1 MEHASNRLALLL
13 FVTLGGCEC
22 GATSLEDAAARVA
35 PIQPSTPVAVDARG
49 CAAGVPEL
57 PAKVHR
63 GVCYAHNYQAE
74 GRRGYGSET
83 SRRSLDELQGL
94 GVDWVSITPFGF
106 MSGADATEVRHVGDM
121 RAGESD
127 ERVVAELVAAR
138 ERGLSVL
145 LKPHIWIRGG
155 TYRGQID
162 PGSDE
167 RWAAWFDS
175 YEAWLVGYAELAAEH
190 GVPILTVGVELAST
204 SARFEARW
212 RTLLERV
219 RAVYPGELVYA
230 ANWDEAEQVRFWDAV
245 DYIGVQF
252 YPSLADESGSS
263 EQSLRARLDEHLDE
277 LDLLATRVGRPVLF
291 TEVGYKSTADTALR
305 PHAWLERMDDAPA
318 VDVQAQ
324 ARCYRV
330 FLAAISERSWARGVY
345 FWKWFTDPDT
355 DEEGPA
361 GFSPRGKPAEAVLRA
376 AYSTSCRETGGT
388 NG

>member
-1 MEHASNRLALLL
+1 MTAN
-13 FVTLGGCEC
+13 G
-22 GATSLEDAAARVA
+22 
-35 PIQPSTPVAVDARG
+35 PVAVDARG
-49 CAAGVPEL
+49 CAGGVREL
-57 PAKVHR
+57 PANVHR
-63 GVCYAHNYQAE
+63 GVCYAHGYQDE

-83 SRRSLDELQGL
+83 SRRSLDELGAL
-94 GVDWVSITPFGF
+94 GVDWVSVTPFGF
-106 MSGADATEVRHVGDM
+106 MAGADATEVRHVGGM
-121 RAGESD
+121 PGGESD

-145 LKPHIWIRGG
+145 LKPHVWIRGG
-155 TYRGQID
+155 VYRGHID

-175 YEAWLVGYAELAAEH
+175 YERWLLRYAELAAMH
-190 GVPILTVGVELAST
+190 DVPILTVGVELASS

-212 RTLLERV
+212 RTLLRRV

-230 ANWDEAEQVRFWDAV
+230 ANWDEAEDVSFWDAV
-245 DYIGVQF
+245 DYLGVQF
-252 YPSLADESGSS
+252 YPSLADEPGSG
-263 EQSLRARLDEHLDE
+263 EAALRARLDGHLDE
-277 LDLLATRVGRPVLF
+277 LDVLARRVERPVLF
-291 TEVGYKSTADTALR
+291 TEVGYKSTEDTAVR
-305 PHAWLERMDDAPA
+305 PHAWLERMDSAPA

-330 FLAAISERSWARGVY
+330 FLAAIGERPWARGVY

-376 AYSTSCRETGGT
+376 AFSERCRGAPL
-388 NG
+388 